1 VTHIL
6 ALAAACALALA
17 FAMIGQ
23 AAVLAYAKPAYV
35 VPW

>member
-1 VTHIL
+1 VTRTL
-6 ALAAACALALA
+6 ALAAACAFALA

-23 AAVLAYAKPAYV
+23 AAVLAYATPAYV

>member
-1 VTHIL
+1 MIRI
-6 ALAAACALALA
+6 AAACALALA
-17 FAMIGQ
+17 LAMIGQ

>member
-1 VTHIL
+1 MTRTLSLI
-6 ALAAACALALA
+6 AACALALA
-17 FAMIGQ
+17 LAMIGQ